1 MNDFT
6 EGQAAQPAG
15 WYPAADG
22 SQRYWDGIQWTEH
35 TAPAAGAM
43 QTTAGPG
50 ATVAAGSSD
59 EKTMSMLAHILGIVL
74 GFIGPLIIWLIKKDE
89 SAFVDY
95 HGKEAL
101 NFQITLFIAYMVSF
115 VLAFVLIGLLL
126 IPILF
131 LVQLILPILAGVAA
145 NKGEYYKYPATLRL
159 VT

>member
-1 MNDFT
+1 MNEHM

-22 SQRYWDGIQWTEH
+22 SQRYWDGTQWTEH

-43 QTTAGPG
+43 QASAAPGTA
-50 ATVAAGSSD
+50 VASGSSD
-59 EKTMSMLAHILGIVL
+59 EKTMGMLAHLLAIVL

-101 NFQITLFIAYMVSF
+101 NFQLTLFIAWIGAF
-115 VLAFVLIGLLL
+115 VLSFVLIGLLL
-126 IPILF
+126 IPILL
-131 LVQLILPILAGVAA
+131 LVQLIMPIIAGMAA

-159 VT
+159 VK